1 MAKVP
6 TMGSYLEAFSVGS
19 QVRVADRPALEEF
32 RSTWHLHNPLQES
45 QLEFAGRTAAVT
57 RVGFYH
63 GGDVLYELEG
73 VPGIWHEQC
82 LAAI

>member
-1 MAKVP
+1 VP
-6 TMGSYLEAFSVGS
+6 PVGSYRESFSVGS
-19 QVRVADRPALEEF
+19 QVRVADRPYLEAF
-32 RSTWHLHNPLQES
+32 RNTWHLHNPLQEP
-45 QLEFAGRTAAVT
+45 QLEFAGRTAAVA

-73 VPGIWHEQC
+73 LPGIWHEHC